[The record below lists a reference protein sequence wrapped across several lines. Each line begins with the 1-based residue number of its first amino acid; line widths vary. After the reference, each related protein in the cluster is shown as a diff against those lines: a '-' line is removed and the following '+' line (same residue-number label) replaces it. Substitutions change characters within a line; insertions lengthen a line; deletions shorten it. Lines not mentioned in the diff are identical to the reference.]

1 MFSFLKPKIQG
12 FGIDLSD
19 FSVKIISFERKVGK
33 MSLASFGR
41 QEIIPGIIEE
51 GEIKKEAEL
60 IEIIKKAVKEVQGA
74 PLKNKYCV
82 VSLPEAESFVRVL
95 QLPLMDKSE
104 VGEAIKWEIETN
116 IPLGLN
122 EIYYDWQ
129 IINPPAGGAE
139 TANQQHLN
147 VLVGVLPKRIV
158 NPYLSVLKM
167 AGLKPLA
174 FEIESLAIA
183 RALLKDGSCNEPTMV
198 IDMGAKKT
206 SLVIFYGQAVYL
218 TASLPIS
225 NSSFLTTL
233 SEKLHISTEQAKQM
247 KFQQGLNLEDL
258 QDQVFQ
264 TLKPSL
270 DELVA
275 KIKSYI
281 DFFQSHAEANL
292 GRQNIKINNVL
303 LCGGGAKF
311 ANLNK
316 FLEKELQ
323 VPVTIGKPW
332 LNAFPAEKPRLL
344 PTFDTTEGLAYTTAI
359 GLALRGITEEQ

>member
-1 MFSFLKPKIQG
+1 MFNFLKPKIQG

-19 FSVKIISFERKVGK
+19 LSVKIIAFEKKVGK
-33 MSLASFGR
+33 ISLASFGR

-60 IEIIKKAVKEVQGA
+60 IEIIKKAVKEVQGV

-82 VSLPEAESFVRVL
+82 VSLPETESFVRVL
-95 QLPLMDKSE
+95 QLPLMEPSE

-129 IINPPAGGAE
+129 IIDPPAAE
-139 TANQQHLN
+139 LEVTNQQRLN
-147 VLVGVLPKRIV
+147 VLVGVLPKKIV
-158 NPYLSVLKM
+158 NPYLNVLKM
-167 AGLKPLA
+167 AELQPLA
-174 FEIESLAIA
+174 FEIESLSIA
-183 RALLKDGSCNEPTMV
+183 RALLKNGSCAEPTMV

-225 NSSFLTTL
+225 NYSLLAT
-233 SEKLHISTEQAKQM
+233 ISTGLHVDMEKAKQI
-247 KFQQGLNLEDL
+247 KFQQGLNFEDP

-264 TLKPSL
+264 ILKPSL
-270 DELVA
+270 DELIT

-292 GRQNIKINNVL
+292 GKQNIKITSIL

-311 ANLNK
+311 MNLNR

-323 VPVTIGKPW
+323 IPVTIGKPW
-332 LNAFPAEKPRLL
+332 INAFPAEKPRLS
-344 PTFDTTEGLAYTTAI
+344 TFDKTESLAYTTAI
-359 GLALRGITEEQ
+359 GLALRGINNEEP